1 MEQNQRKHKEI
12 NILVPKLLE
21 QSKKYTKVF
30 KDKKK
35 IDNIFTEFEVK
46 SSKEFRFFVKE
57 SLSRYKNM
65 KLGNDLEKLML
76 ISEKRRSNE
85 VKKILTN
92 SFFSDEGIKKEKE
105 NSKYYNSGKYYQNLQ
120 KTFKLL
126 KESES
131 DTSEVNKK
139 QSNNNRMMGLKSLLE
154 NQETSPSL
162 NVSKELIKKGN
173 EDLDNVF
180 KTEENKVEK
189 MFDKYREDV
198 KTLQQIGEQSQER
211 YSYLHK
217 KLELALP
224 KLEMINYVHYEPPK
238 NIETDIA
245 YLQKKTLEKI
255 LPFTQTYINNNK
267 RYKTVTKDSKRKNK
281 GNFKKLKADNR
292 TSTITD
298 YEKSFNKKLNRKYI
312 NTNDIVF
319 NTAYKEFTGNT
330 FIEEKRKRLNEV
342 LGYDI
347 PKIGNYK
354 NIIKAKFNE
363 SKKKRSQINKDNF
376 MKQKYASMTYYD
388 KLNLKIDNEFYQ
400 LCQIE
405 KDLFNKTK
413 ENENKKENKKEK

>member
-1 MEQNQRKHKEI
+1 MEQSQRKHKEI

-139 QSNNNRMMGLKSLLE
+139 QSNNDRMMRLKSLLE
-154 NQETSPSL
+154 NQEASPNL
-162 NVSKELIKKGN
+162 TVSKELIKKGN
-173 EDLDNVF
+173 DDIDTVF
-180 KTEENKVEK
+180 KKEENKVEK

-211 YSYLHK
+211 YASLHK
-217 KLELALP
+217 KLELSLP

-238 NIETDIA
+238 NIDKDMET
-245 YLQKKTLEKI
+245 LQKNTLDKIIPFTTSNYNIKSKSLKRKENLKLKNILKTLK
-255 LPFTQTYINNNK
+255 NNK
-267 RYKTVTKDSKRKNK
+267 SSLIPNNDNNSYLNKN
-281 GNFKKLKADNR
+281 LK
-292 TSTITD
+292 
-298 YEKSFNKKLNRKYI
+298 
-312 NTNDIVF
+312 NTNDIVY
-319 NTAYKEFTGNT
+319 NTAYKELSVNNALD
-330 FIEEKRKRLNEV
+330 EKRKRLNKI
-342 LGYDI
+342 LGYDV
-347 PKIGNYK
+347 PKLANYK
-354 NIIKAKFNE
+354 NIIRTKFNE
-363 SKKKRSQINKDNF
+363 IKKNRNNVNIDNL
-376 MKQKYASMTYYD
+376 MYQKYASMTYFD
-388 KLNLKIDNEFYQ
+388 RINMKINNELYQ
-400 LCQIE
+400 LTQIE
-405 KDLFNKTK
+405 KDLFEKRNK
-413 ENENKKENKKEK
+413 NK

>member
-1 MEQNQRKHKEI
+1 MKQNQRKHKEI

-46 SSKEFRFFVKE
+46 SSREFRFFIKE
-57 SLSRYKNM
+57 SSSRYKNM
-65 KLGNDLEKLML
+65 KLGNDLDKLML

-85 VKKILTN
+85 VNKILTN
-92 SFFSDEGIKKEKE
+92 SLFYDEGIKKEKE

-139 QSNNNRMMGLKSLLE
+139 QNNNNRMMK
-154 NQETSPSL
+154 L
-162 NVSKELIKKGN
+162 NSIYDSQQKLPNLSDSKELIKKGN
-173 EDLDNVF
+173 DDIETVF
-180 KTEENKVEK
+180 KNEENKVEK

-211 YSYLHK
+211 YASMHK
-217 KLELALP
+217 KLEIALP
-224 KLEMINYVHYEPPK
+224 KLEMISYVHYEPPK
-238 NIETDIA
+238 NVETDIA

-255 LPFTQTYINNNK
+255 LPFTQTFINNNK
-267 RYKTVTKDSKRKNK
+267 RYKTVTKAPSTKYK
-281 GNFKKLKADNR
+281 GNYKKLTAGNR
-292 TSTITD
+292 ASTISD
-298 YEKSFNKKLNRKYI
+298 YERSFNRRLNRKYI

-319 NTAYKEFTGNT
+319 NTAYREFTGNT
-330 FIEEKRKRLNEV
+330 FIDEKRKRLNEV
-342 LGYDI
+342 LGYDV

-354 NIIKAKFNE
+354 NIIKARFNE

-376 MKQKYASMTYYD
+376 LKQKFASMTYYD

-405 KDLFNKTK
+405 KEMFNKTK
-413 ENENKKENKKEK
+413 DNKNKK